1 MYIEKREHIRVPL
14 TYVTVDVYSS
24 VKKVESSE
32 TCSIIDMSV
41 NGLGFISRQHYE
53 ISKPIRITFVLP
65 GSTIPVRAN
74 AVVVYQIPRND
85 LLHTGIQFTNIGLA
99 EFALMKKYI
108 ETMTK
113 KN

>member
-1 MYIEKREHIRVPL
+1 MYIEKREFIRVPL

-24 VKKVESSE
+24 VREVESSE
-32 TCSIIDMSV
+32 TCSIIDMSI
-41 NGLGFISRQHYE
+41 NGLGFISKKHYE
-53 ISKPIRITFVLP
+53 ISQPIRITFVLP
-65 GSTIPVRAN
+65 GSTIPIRAN
-74 AVVVYQIPRND
+74 AVVVYQIPRNE

-108 ETMTK
+108 EIMTK

>member
-1 MYIEKREHIRVPL
+1 MFTEKRVHLRIPL
-14 TYVTVDVYSS
+14 TYVTVDVFSS
-24 VKKVESSE
+24 MNEVTFSE
-32 TCSIIDMSV
+32 TGTIIDMSV
-41 NGLGFISRQHYE
+41 NGLGFISKKHYE
-53 ISKPIRITFVLP
+53 ISQPKRNTFVLP
-65 GSTIPVRAN
+65 GSTIPIRAN
-74 AVVVYQIPRND
+74 AVIIYQIPRNE

>member
-1 MYIEKREHIRVPL
+1 MFIEKREHIRVPL

-24 VKKVESSE
+24 VEKVESSE

-41 NGLGFISRQHYE
+41 NGMGFISKQHYE
-53 ISKPIRITFVLP
+53 ISQPLHITFILP

-74 AVVVYQIPRND
+74 AIVVYQIPRND
-85 LLHTGIQFTNIGLA
+85 LKHTGIQFTNIGLA